1 MISQEVPPDLR
12 HPLAPVVAHRGR
24 RTRRRTTVPVEPKP
38 YTVRLRAETF
48 AKAAQLA
55 GFSSDY
61 RLPGAMGLNRSTVTR
76 VRSGALQPGPA
87 FIGGALTALAPMRF
101 EDLFEVAPEFRR
113 TGLDIPQQE
122 ERTDRA
128 ESHPGDHRPDDGRT
142 GVRRDGLAGN
152 TRSGVA
158 ERQVRRPGVG

>member
-1 MISQEVPPDLR
+1 MTA
-12 HPLAPVVAHRGR
+12 AP
-24 RTRRRTTVPVEPKP
+24 TS
-38 YTVRLRAETF
+38 YTVRLRAKSF

-61 RLPGAMGLNRSTVTR
+61 RLAGAMGLNRSTVKR
-76 VRSGALQPGPA
+76 VKSGELQPGPA
-87 FIGGALTALAPMRF
+87 FIGGALIALAPMQF
-101 EDLFEVAPEFRR
+101 EDLFEVVPESRR
-113 TGLDIPQQE
+113 TGLDVPQQE

-128 ESHPGDHRPDDGRT
+128 ESHPGDHRSDDGRA
-142 GVRRDGLAGN
+142 GVRRDGLAGH